1 MSAAERLVVRAL
13 PDAEF
18 ELALVRV
25 NSFPWPGRAAS
36 FAAGLELGLSGQSHL
51 NHSGQSCAE
60 ASADISVQTTAN
72 PATKR
77 RPAVIASSP
86 AFVASYAARAFL
98 YYEDGAF

>member
-18 ELALVRV
+18 ELALVRA
-25 NSFPWPGRAAS
+25 NSFPWPGGAAS
-36 FAAGLELGLSGQSHL
+36 FAAGFELALSGQSHL

-60 ASADISVQTTAN
+60 ASAGISGQTTAN

-77 RPAVIASSP
+77 PPVFIAYQPTFGASCAP
-86 AFVASYAARAFL
+86 FASYTARASL
-98 YYEDGAF
+98 Y